1 EARTA
6 AVGGLVRSVCG
17 ASGCGRRQDCESMV
31 EIDLT
36 GQRAIVTG
44 ASTGIGRATAKAL
57 AGAGADVA
65 IHYGSS
71 RNEAEETARA
81 VESQGRRGFVVQ
93 EDFRDPTAAG
103 KAVEAAVN
111 ALGAP
116 IDILVNNAGSLVG
129 RSAVEEM
136 DAELWQEVIALNL
149 SSVFFAIKA
158 ALPYLRSG
166 ARIVNVS
173 SVAARHGGGPGAFA
187 YAAAK
192 GGVMTLTRGLAKELA
207 SRNIRVNA
215 IAPGVIETPFHDKF
229 STPELLETFRKG
241 IPLGRLGTSE
251 ECAGAVLYL
260 VSPLASYVT
269 GQSID
274 INGGQWFA

>member
-1 EARTA
+1 M
-6 AVGGLVRSVCG
+6 
-17 ASGCGRRQDCESMV
+17 D
-31 EIDLT
+31 IDLT
-36 GQRAIVTG
+36 AQRAIVTG
-44 ASTGIGRATAKAL
+44 ASTGIGRAIAMGL
-57 AGAGADVA
+57 ARAGADVA

-71 RNEAEETARA
+71 RKEAEETARG
-81 VESQGRRGFVVQ
+81 VESHGRRAVLVQ
-93 EDFRDPTAAG
+93 ADFRDPTAAG
-103 KAVEAAVN
+103 KAVEAAVQ

-136 DAELWQEVIALNL
+136 EAELWQEVIALNL
-149 SSVFFAIKA
+149 SSVFFVTKA
-158 ALPYLRSG
+158 ALPHLGDG

-229 STPELLETFRKG
+229 STPEQLETFRKG

>member
-1 EARTA
+1 
-6 AVGGLVRSVCG
+6 VK
-17 ASGCGRRQDCESMV
+17 
-31 EIDLT
+31 IDLA

-44 ASTGIGRATAKAL
+44 ASTGIGRAIAIAL

-71 RNEAEETARA
+71 RKEAEETARA
-81 VESQGRRGFVVQ
+81 VESKGRRAVLVQ
-93 EDFRDPTAAG
+93 ADFRDPAAAG
-103 KAVEAAVN
+103 RAVEAAVRE
-111 ALGAP
+111 LGEP

-129 RSAVEEM
+129 RSAVEKM
-136 DAELWQEVIALNL
+136 DAELWDEVIALNL
-149 SSVFFAIKA
+149 SSVFFATKA
-158 ALPYLRSG
+158 ALPYLSQG

-207 SRNIRVNA
+207 PRNIRVNA

-229 STPELLETFRKG
+229 STPDLLESFKKG
-241 IPLGRLGTSE
+241 IPLGRLGTAE

>member
-1 EARTA
+1 
-6 AVGGLVRSVCG
+6 
-17 ASGCGRRQDCESMV
+17 V

-44 ASTGIGRATAKAL
+44 ASTGIGRAIAKAL

-81 VESQGRRGFVVQ
+81 VEAQGRRAFLVQ
-93 EDFRDPTAAG
+93 ADFRDPTAAG
-103 KAVEAAVN
+103 KAVEAAVE

-116 IDILVNNAGSLVG
+116 IDILVNNAGSLIG
-129 RSAVEEM
+129 RSAVDEM
-136 DAELWQEVIALNL
+136 DEELWQEVIALNL
-149 SSVFFAIKA
+149 SSVFFATKA
-158 ALPYLRSG
+158 ALPHLGNG

-173 SVAARHGGGPGAFA
+173 SIAARHGGGPGAFA

>member
-1 EARTA
+1 M
-6 AVGGLVRSVCG
+6 
-17 ASGCGRRQDCESMV
+17 D
-31 EIDLT
+31 IDLRA
-36 GQRAIVTG
+36 QRAIVTG
-44 ASTGIGRATAKAL
+44 ASTGIGRAIAIAL
-57 AGAGADVA
+57 ARAGADVA

-71 RNEAEETARA
+71 RKEADETARA
-81 VESQGRRGFVVQ
+81 VESHGRRAVLVQ
-93 EDFRDPTAAG
+93 ADFRDPTAAG
-103 KAVEAAVN
+103 KAVEAAVQ

-116 IDILVNNAGSLVG
+116 IDILVNNAGSLVR

-149 SSVFFAIKA
+149 SSVFFATKA
-158 ALPYLRSG
+158 ALPYLGDG

-229 STPELLETFRKG
+229 STPEQLETFRKG

>member
-1 EARTA
+1 
-6 AVGGLVRSVCG
+6 
-17 ASGCGRRQDCESMV
+17 V

-44 ASTGIGRATAKAL
+44 ASTGIGRATAIAL
-57 AGAGADVA
+57 AAAGADVA

-71 RNEAEETARA
+71 RKEAEETAKA
-81 VESQGRRGFVVQ
+81 VESQGRRAVLVQ
-93 EDFRDPTAAG
+93 GDFRDPMAAG
-103 KAVEAAVN
+103 KAVEAAIL

-116 IDILVNNAGSLVG
+116 VDILVNNAGSLIA
-129 RSAVEEM
+129 RTPIEEM
-136 DAELWQEVIALNL
+136 DAELWHEVIALNL
-149 SSVFFAIKA
+149 SAVFFATKA
-158 ALPYLRSG
+158 ALRHLGHG

-215 IAPGVIETPFHDKF
+215 IAPGVIETPFHART
-229 STPELLETFRKG
+229 TPEMLESFRKS
-241 IPLGRLGTSE
+241 IPLGRLGTPD
-251 ECAGAVLYL
+251 ECAGAILYL

-269 GQSID
+269 GETID
-274 INGGQWFA
+274 VNGGQWFA

>member
-1 EARTA
+1 
-6 AVGGLVRSVCG
+6 
-17 ASGCGRRQDCESMV
+17 MV

-44 ASTGIGRATAKAL
+44 ASTGIGRATAIAL

-65 IHYGSS
+65 IHFGSN
-71 RNEAEETARA
+71 RKEAEETAQA
-81 VESQGRRGFVVQ
+81 VESHDRRAFLVQG
-93 EDFRDPTAAG
+93 DFRDPTAAG
-103 KAVEAAVN
+103 KAVEAAVQ

-129 RSAVEEM
+129 RSAVEDM
-136 DAELWQEVIALNL
+136 DAALWQEVIALNL
-149 SSVFFAIKA
+149 SSVFFATKA
-158 ALPYLRSG
+158 ALPHLGDG

-215 IAPGVIETPFHDKF
+215 ISPGIIETPFHDKF
-229 STPELLETFRKG
+229 SSPELLETFRKG
-241 IPLGRLGTSE
+241 IPLGRLGTAE

-274 INGGQWFA
+274 VNGGQWFA

>member
-1 EARTA
+1 M
-6 AVGGLVRSVCG
+6 
-17 ASGCGRRQDCESMV
+17 D
-31 EIDLT
+31 IDLT
-36 GQRAIVTG
+36 AQRAIVTG
-44 ASTGIGRATAKAL
+44 ASTGIGRAIAIAL

-71 RNEAEETARA
+71 RKEAEETARA
-81 VESQGRRGFVVQ
+81 VESHGRRAVLVQ
-93 EDFRDPTAAG
+93 ADFRDPTAAG
-103 KAVEAAVN
+103 KAVEAAVQ

-149 SSVFFAIKA
+149 SSVFFATKA
-158 ALPYLRSG
+158 VLPYLGDG

-229 STPELLETFRKG
+229 STPEQLETFRKG

>member
-1 EARTA
+1 
-6 AVGGLVRSVCG
+6 
-17 ASGCGRRQDCESMV
+17 M

-44 ASTGIGRATAKAL
+44 ASTGIGRAIAEAL

-81 VESQGRRGFVVQ
+81 VESQGRRAFLVQ
-93 EDFRDPTAAG
+93 ADFRDPTAAG

-251 ECAGAVLYL
+251 DCAGAVLYL

>member
-1 EARTA
+1 
-6 AVGGLVRSVCG
+6 
-17 ASGCGRRQDCESMV
+17 M

-44 ASTGIGRATAKAL
+44 ASTGIGRAIAKAL

-71 RNEAEETARA
+71 REEAEETARA
-81 VESQGRRGFVVQ
+81 VESQGRRAFLVQ
-93 EDFRDPTAAG
+93 ADFRDPTAAG

-111 ALGAP
+111 ALGTP
-116 IDILVNNAGSLVG
+116 IDILVNNAGSLIG

-251 ECAGAVLYL
+251 DCAGAVLYL

>member
-1 EARTA
+1 M
-6 AVGGLVRSVCG
+6 
-17 ASGCGRRQDCESMV
+17 D
-31 EIDLT
+31 IDLT
-36 GQRAIVTG
+36 AQRAIVTG
-44 ASTGIGRATAKAL
+44 ASTGIGRAIAIAL
-57 AGAGADVA
+57 ARAGADVA

-71 RNEAEETARA
+71 RKEADETARA
-81 VESQGRRGFVVQ
+81 VESLGRRAVLVQ
-93 EDFRDPTAAG
+93 ADFRDPTAAG
-103 KAVEAAVN
+103 TAVEAAVQ

-136 DAELWQEVIALNL
+136 EAELWQEVIALNL
-149 SSVFFAIKA
+149 SSVFFATKA
-158 ALPYLRSG
+158 ALPYLGDG

-229 STPELLETFRKG
+229 STPEQLETFRKG

>member
-1 EARTA
+1 
-6 AVGGLVRSVCG
+6 
-17 ASGCGRRQDCESMV
+17 V

-44 ASTGIGRATAKAL
+44 ASTGIGRATAIAL
-57 AGAGADVA
+57 AAAGADVA

-71 RNEAEETARA
+71 RKEAEETGKA
-81 VESQGRRGFVVQ
+81 VESQGRRAVLVQ
-93 EDFRDPTAAG
+93 ADFRDPMAAG
-103 KAVEAAVN
+103 KAVEAAIL

-116 IDILVNNAGSLVG
+116 VDILVNNAGSLIA
-129 RSAVEEM
+129 RTPIEEM
-136 DAELWQEVIALNL
+136 DAELWHEVIALNL
-149 SSVFFAIKA
+149 SAVFFATKA
-158 ALPYLRSG
+158 ALRHLGHG

-215 IAPGVIETPFHDKF
+215 IAPGVIETPFHART
-229 STPELLETFRKG
+229 TPEMLESFRKS
-241 IPLGRLGTSE
+241 IPLGRLGTPD
-251 ECAGAVLYL
+251 ECAGAILYL

-269 GQSID
+269 GETID
-274 INGGQWFA
+274 VNGGQWFA

>member
-1 EARTA
+1 
-6 AVGGLVRSVCG
+6 
-17 ASGCGRRQDCESMV
+17 V

-44 ASTGIGRATAKAL
+44 ASTGIGRAIAKAL

-71 RNEAEETARA
+71 QGEAEETARA
-81 VESQGRRGFVVQ
+81 VESQGRRAFLVQ
-93 EDFRDPTAAG
+93 ADFRDPTAAG

-116 IDILVNNAGSLVG
+116 INILVNNAGSLIG

-149 SSVFFAIKA
+149 SSVFFATKA
-158 ALPYLRSG
+158 ALPHLGPG

-241 IPLGRLGTSE
+241 IPLGRLGTSD

>member
-1 EARTA
+1 
-6 AVGGLVRSVCG
+6 
-17 ASGCGRRQDCESMV
+17 M

-36 GQRAIVTG
+36 AQRAIVTG
-44 ASTGIGRATAKAL
+44 ASTGIGRAIAIAL
-57 AGAGADVA
+57 ARAGADVA

-71 RNEAEETARA
+71 RKEAEETARA
-81 VESQGRRGFVVQ
+81 VESHGRRAVLVQ
-93 EDFRDPTAAG
+93 ADFRDPTAAG
-103 KAVEAAVN
+103 KAVEAAVQ

-149 SSVFFAIKA
+149 SSVFFATKA
-158 ALPYLRSG
+158 ALPHLGDG

-215 IAPGVIETPFHDKF
+215 ISPGVIATPFHDKF
-229 STPELLETFRKG
+229 STPEQLETFRKG

>member
-1 EARTA
+1 
-6 AVGGLVRSVCG
+6 V
-17 ASGCGRRQDCESMV
+17 D
-31 EIDLT
+31 IDLT
-36 GQRAIVTG
+36 AQRAIVTG
-44 ASTGIGRATAKAL
+44 ASTGIGRAIAIAL
-57 AGAGADVA
+57 ARAGADVA

-71 RNEAEETARA
+71 RKEADETARA
-81 VESQGRRGFVVQ
+81 VESYGRRAVLVQ
-93 EDFRDPTAAG
+93 ADFRDPTAAG
-103 KAVEAAVN
+103 KAVEAAVHG
-111 ALGAP
+111 LGAP
-116 IDILVNNAGSLVG
+116 VDILVNNAGSLIA
-129 RSAVEEM
+129 RSPIEEM
-136 DAELWQEVIALNL
+136 DAELWKEVIDLNL
-149 SSVFFAIKA
+149 SSVFFATKA
-158 ALPYLRSG
+158 VLPYLGDG

-229 STPELLETFRKG
+229 STPEQLETFRKG

>member
-1 EARTA
+1 
-6 AVGGLVRSVCG
+6 
-17 ASGCGRRQDCESMV
+17 M

-36 GQRAIVTG
+36 AQRAIVTG
-44 ASTGIGRATAKAL
+44 ASTGIGRAIAIAL
-57 AGAGADVA
+57 ARAGADVA

-71 RNEAEETARA
+71 RKEAEETARA
-81 VESQGRRGFVVQ
+81 VESHGRRAVLVQ
-93 EDFRDPTAAG
+93 ADFRDPTAAG
-103 KAVEAAVN
+103 KAVEAAVQ

-149 SSVFFAIKA
+149 SSVFFVTKA
-158 ALPYLRSG
+158 ALPHLGDG

>member
-1 EARTA
+1 
-6 AVGGLVRSVCG
+6 
-17 ASGCGRRQDCESMV
+17 MV

-44 ASTGIGRATAKAL
+44 ASTGIGRATAIAL

-65 IHYGSS
+65 IHFGSN
-71 RNEAEETARA
+71 RKEAEETAQA
-81 VESQGRRGFVVQ
+81 VESHDRRAFLVQG
-93 EDFRDPTAAG
+93 DFRDPTAAG
-103 KAVEAAVN
+103 KAVEAAVQ

-129 RSAVEEM
+129 RSAVEDM
-136 DAELWQEVIALNL
+136 DAALWQEVIALNL
-149 SSVFFAIKA
+149 SSVFFATKA
-158 ALPYLRSG
+158 ALPHLGDG

-215 IAPGVIETPFHDKF
+215 ISPGIIETPFHDKF

-241 IPLGRLGTSE
+241 IPLGRLGTAE

-274 INGGQWFA
+274 VNGGQWFA

>member
-1 EARTA
+1 M
-6 AVGGLVRSVCG
+6 
-17 ASGCGRRQDCESMV
+17 D
-31 EIDLT
+31 IDLT
-36 GQRAIVTG
+36 AQRAIVTG
-44 ASTGIGRATAKAL
+44 ASTGIGRAIAIAL
-57 AGAGADVA
+57 ARAGADVA

-71 RNEAEETARA
+71 RKEADETARA
-81 VESQGRRGFVVQ
+81 VESHGRRAVLVQ
-93 EDFRDPTAAG
+93 ADFRDPTAAG
-103 KAVEAAVN
+103 TAVEAAVQ

-149 SSVFFAIKA
+149 SSVFFATKA
-158 ALPYLRSG
+158 ALPYLGDG

-229 STPELLETFRKG
+229 STPEQLETFRKG

>member
-1 EARTA
+1 M
-6 AVGGLVRSVCG
+6 
-17 ASGCGRRQDCESMV
+17 D
-31 EIDLT
+31 IDLT
-36 GQRAIVTG
+36 AQRAIVTG
-44 ASTGIGRATAKAL
+44 ASTGIGRAIAIAL
-57 AGAGADVA
+57 ARAGADVA

-71 RNEAEETARA
+71 RKEADETARA
-81 VESQGRRGFVVQ
+81 VESHGRRAVLVQ
-93 EDFRDPTAAG
+93 ADFRDPTAAG
-103 KAVEAAVN
+103 KAVEAAVQ

-116 IDILVNNAGSLVG
+116 IDILVNNAGSLVR

-149 SSVFFAIKA
+149 SSVFFVTKA
-158 ALPYLRSG
+158 ALPHLGDG

-229 STPELLETFRKG
+229 STPEQLETFRKG

>member
-1 EARTA
+1 
-6 AVGGLVRSVCG
+6 
-17 ASGCGRRQDCESMV
+17 V

-44 ASTGIGRATAKAL
+44 ASTGIGRAIAIAL

-71 RNEAEETARA
+71 RKEAEETARA
-81 VESQGRRGFVVQ
+81 VESKGRRAVLVQ
-93 EDFRDPTAAG
+93 GDFRDPAAAG
-103 KAVEAAVN
+103 KAVEAAVRE
-111 ALGAP
+111 LGEP

-129 RSAVEEM
+129 RSAVEDM
-136 DAELWQEVIALNL
+136 DAELWDEVIALNL
-149 SSVFFAIKA
+149 SSVFFATKA
-158 ALPYLRSG
+158 ALPHLSQG

-173 SVAARHGGGPGAFA
+173 SIAARHGGGPGAFA

-207 SRNIRVNA
+207 PRNIRVNA

-229 STPELLETFRKG
+229 STPELLESFRKG
-241 IPLGRLGTSE
+241 IPLGRLGTAE

>member
-1 EARTA
+1 MT
-6 AVGGLVRSVCG
+6 
-17 ASGCGRRQDCESMV
+17 Q
-31 EIDLT
+31 IDLT

-44 ASTGIGRATAKAL
+44 ASTGIGRATAIAL

-65 IHYGSS
+65 IHYGTS
-71 RNEAEETARA
+71 REEAAQTAAAVEAKGRRA
-81 VESQGRRGFVVQ
+81 VLVQG
-93 EDFRDPTAAG
+93 DFRDPVATSKSSDAAISS
-103 KAVEAAVN
+103 
-111 ALGAP
+111 LGAP
-116 IDILVNNAGSLVG
+116 IDILVNNAGSLIG
-129 RSAVEEM
+129 RSSIEQMDVEFWE
-136 DAELWQEVIALNL
+136 EVIALNL
-149 SSVFFAIKA
+149 SSVFFATRA
-158 ALPYLRSG
+158 ALPHRG
-166 ARIVNVS
+166 EGGRIVNVS

-207 SRNIRVNA
+207 SRNIRVNT

-241 IPLGRLGTSE
+241 IPLGRLGTPE

-269 GQSID
+269 GQTID

>member
-1 EARTA
+1 
-6 AVGGLVRSVCG
+6 
-17 ASGCGRRQDCESMV
+17 V

-44 ASTGIGRATAKAL
+44 ASTGIGSAVAIAL

-71 RNEAEETARA
+71 RKEAEATARA
-81 VESQGRRGFVVQ
+81 VESKGRRAVLVQ
-93 EDFRDPTAAG
+93 GDFRDPAAAG
-103 KAVEAAVN
+103 KAVEAAVRE
-111 ALGAP
+111 LGEP
-116 IDILVNNAGSLVG
+116 IDILVNNAGSLIG
-129 RSAVEEM
+129 RSAAEKM
-136 DAELWQEVIALNL
+136 DAELWNEVIALNL
-149 SSVFFAIKA
+149 SSVFFATKA
-158 ALPYLRSG
+158 ALPHLSQD

-173 SVAARHGGGPGAFA
+173 SIAARHGGGPGAFA

-207 SRNIRVNA
+207 PRNIRVNA

-229 STPELLETFRKG
+229 STPEMLESFRKG
-241 IPLGRLGTSE
+241 IPMGRLGTAE

-274 INGGQWFA
+274 INGGQWFV

>member
-1 EARTA
+1 
-6 AVGGLVRSVCG
+6 VK
-17 ASGCGRRQDCESMV
+17 
-31 EIDLT
+31 IDLT

-71 RNEAEETARA
+71 RKEAEETARA
-81 VESQGRRGFVVQ
+81 VESQGRRAFLVQ
-93 EDFRDPTAAG
+93 ADFRDPTAAG
-103 KAVEAAVN
+103 KAVEAAVQ

-149 SSVFFAIKA
+149 SSVFFATKA
-158 ALPYLRSG
+158 ALPHLGHG

-173 SVAARHGGGPGAFA
+173 SIAARHGGGPGAFA

-207 SRNIRVNA
+207 SRNIRVNS

-229 STPELLETFRKG
+229 STPELLETLRKG

-260 VSPLASYVT
+260 VSPLASYIT

>member
-1 EARTA
+1 
-6 AVGGLVRSVCG
+6 
-17 ASGCGRRQDCESMV
+17 V

-36 GQRAIVTG
+36 AQRAIVTG
-44 ASTGIGRATAKAL
+44 ASTGIGRAIAIAL
-57 AGAGADVA
+57 ARAGADVA

-71 RNEAEETARA
+71 RKEAEETARV
-81 VESQGRRGFVVQ
+81 VESHGRRAVLVQ
-93 EDFRDPTAAG
+93 ADFRDPTAAG
-103 KAVEAAVN
+103 KAVEAAVQ

-149 SSVFFAIKA
+149 SSVFFATKA
-158 ALPYLRSG
+158 ALPHLGDG

-173 SVAARHGGGPGAFA
+173 SVAARHGGGPGAVA

-229 STPELLETFRKG
+229 STPEQLETFRKG

>member
-1 EARTA
+1 
-6 AVGGLVRSVCG
+6 V
-17 ASGCGRRQDCESMV
+17 D
-31 EIDLT
+31 IDLT
-36 GQRAIVTG
+36 AQRAIVTG
-44 ASTGIGRATAKAL
+44 ASTGIGRAIAIAL
-57 AGAGADVA
+57 ARAGADVA

-71 RNEAEETARA
+71 RKEAEETARA
-81 VESQGRRGFVVQ
+81 VESHGRRAVLVQ
-93 EDFRDPTAAG
+93 ADFRDPTAAG
-103 KAVEAAVN
+103 KAVEAAVQ

-149 SSVFFAIKA
+149 SSVFFATKA
-158 ALPYLRSG
+158 ALPYLGDG

-229 STPELLETFRKG
+229 STPEQLETFRKG

>member
-1 EARTA
+1 M
-6 AVGGLVRSVCG
+6 
-17 ASGCGRRQDCESMV
+17 D
-31 EIDLT
+31 IDLT
-36 GQRAIVTG
+36 AQRAIVTG
-44 ASTGIGRATAKAL
+44 ASTGIGRAIAVAL
-57 AGAGADVA
+57 ARAGADVA

-71 RNEAEETARA
+71 RKEAEETARA
-81 VESQGRRGFVVQ
+81 VESHGRRAVLVQ
-93 EDFRDPTAAG
+93 ADFRDPTAAG
-103 KAVEAAVN
+103 KAVEAAVQ

-149 SSVFFAIKA
+149 SSVFFATKA
-158 ALPYLRSG
+158 ALPYLGDG

-229 STPELLETFRKG
+229 STPEQLETFRKG